1 MFFKLDSIALLGIDC
16 LKISIEIHI
25 SSGLPSFTIVGLPD
39 KAVNESRMRVRA
51 AIINSGYKFP
61 LKRIIINLSPADIKK
76 EGPCY
81 DFPIAFALLAASSQI
96 CCGNNE
102 LPDKCLF
109 IGELSLDG
117 RLNPVR
123 GIISMVEFASEC
135 RKEFFFLPEQNFSQA
150 LIANRGTKE
159 DIKIISCSSIKY
171 ATGLIASRQLLLQ
184 KADEDYRIIK
194 MKATSN
200 VSNKNSCSNY
210 TDFNIIKG
218 QLRAKRALEIA
229 AAGMHN
235 ILMVGPPGAGKTL
248 LAQATISI
256 LPELSEDE
264 SLEVTKIYS
273 LLKNI
278 KGDVIKTRP
287 FRNPHHTITSAGL
300 SGGGAIPKPGE
311 ISLAHRG
318 VLFLDEFSQFPGV
331 LIEDLRQPLENKE
344 IIIARNNY
352 SYRFPASFMLILAT
366 NPCMC
371 GYNGD
376 KKKDCKCSHREVI
389 KYWKKISGPIIDRI
403 DMRINIERLEAK
415 DFRASNIASESSS
428 EIKIRVNA
436 AHNIQKERYLN
447 SRGNIHYNSEVN
459 AEEVNKW
466 SYGNDGLSSLIPEMV
481 SRFNF
486 SARAIASLIKVART
500 IADLDGSK
508 NIIPEHFMESLNFRI
523 EFAYE

>member
-25 SSGLPSFTIVGLPD
+25 SSGLPSFTVVGLPD

-51 AIINSGYKFP
+51 AIINSGFKFP

-81 DFPIAFALLAASSQI
+81 DFPIAFALLAASSQVI
-96 CCGNNE
+96 CSNTDLLN
-102 LPDKCLF
+102 KCLF

-117 RLNPVR
+117 GLNPVR
-123 GIISMVEFASEC
+123 GIISMVEFASDC
-135 RKEFFFLPEQNFSQA
+135 RKEFFFIPEPNFSQA
-150 LIANRGTKE
+150 LIANRVTKE
-159 DIKIISCSSIKY
+159 VIKIISCSNLKY
-171 ATGLIASRQLLLQ
+171 ATGLIASRQVLLK
-184 KADEDYRIIK
+184 KADEDCKMIK
-194 MKATSN
+194 IKAASSASKINT
-200 VSNKNSCSNY
+200 CSNY

-235 ILMVGPPGAGKTL
+235 ILLVGPPGAGKTL
-248 LAQATISI
+248 LAQSIISI

-278 KGDVIKTRP
+278 KGDVITTRP

-331 LIEDLRQPLENKE
+331 LIENLRQPLENKE
-344 IIIARNNY
+344 IIIVRNNY

-376 KKKDCKCSHREVI
+376 KKKDCKCSPREVI

-403 DMRINIERLEAK
+403 DMRVNVERLEAK
-415 DFRASNIASESSS
+415 DFMAINYAAENSC
-428 EIKIRVNA
+428 EIKIRVNT

-447 SRGNIHYNSEVN
+447 ALGNIHYNSEVN
-459 AEEVNKW
+459 AEIVNRW
-466 SYGNDGLSSLIPEMV
+466 ESENNGLSGLIPEMV
-481 SRFNF
+481 RRFNF

-500 IADLDGSK
+500 IADLDRSK
-508 NIIPEHFMESLNFRI
+508 DIIQEHFMESLNFRI
-523 EFAYE
+523 DFAYE